1 MKLEQF
7 KQNVQFCLKFFS
19 ESWDLYTKQILS
31 VDLWKSQAEDCLTT
45 VTGRQTTSFLT
56 LFNLE
61 TPGDQIVRKLTFE
74 RIEELKKS
82 IRNDQLTYK

>member
-7 KQNVQFCLKFFS
+7 KQNVQFCLKFCFG
-19 ESWDLYTKQILS
+19 SWSLYTKQIS
-31 VDLWKSQAEDCLTT
+31 YVGLWKSQAEDCLTT
-45 VTGRQTTSFLT
+45 VTGKQTTSFLT
-56 LFNLE
+56 LFDLE